1 MAISP
6 EVFPSSAPVDVIDDL
21 PTYELLVQSVVDYA
35 CYMLSPE
42 GRVETWNAGAERI
55 KGYTARE
62 IIGEHFSRFYTDEDR
77 AAGVPELALRT
88 ARESGRY
95 TSEAW

>member
-6 EVFPSSAPVDVIDDL
+6 EQSPSNAPVDVIDDI

-35 CYMLSPE
+35 IYMLNPE
-42 GRVETWNAGAERI
+42 GRVTTWNAGAERI
-55 KGYTARE
+55 KGYAAAE

-77 AAGVPELALRT
+77 AGGKPARALDT
-88 ARESGRY
+88 ARREGRY
-95 TSEAW
+95 TSEA